1 MTNNEGMHAKSKSK
15 VRRRYPAL
23 QLMRIESECLKMS
36 TPFGRRRRTGNIL
49 DRVSAAQ
56 VDNSSGPGRLRS
68 GYWATALRDEWSV
81 ISQAHRS
88 APTFPSRS
96 YRAIGTVR
104 DCNRLSRRSPRG
116 SPNYSV
122 ALRSPKSA
130 MPPPQT
136 STPMD
141 RLSALAWTRRRVSGM
156 RFNSWRQGMAMNVDD
171 FRPSIDAASS
181 EVGRRSDAATEGS
194 AFAAAV
200 VPSRKIPPTYANQC
214 LSPDRLRQI
223 DRVFYGPFFREKYG
237 MGGDKALENGRIR
250 YYGPVHPG
258 SPRAENHLS
267 PGSCGRRL
275 IESPFE
281 SGHKEIRNAATS
293 VAES

>member
-1 MTNNEGMHAKSKSK
+1 MPSDLIRGW
-15 VRRRYPAL
+15 VPVF
-23 QLMRIESECLKMS
+23 
-36 TPFGRRRRTGNIL
+36 P
-49 DRVSAAQ
+49 
-56 VDNSSGPGRLRS
+56 
-68 GYWATALRDEWSV
+68 RDKRE
-81 ISQAHRS
+81 AF
-88 APTFPSRS
+88 A
-96 YRAIGTVR
+96 
-104 DCNRLSRRSPRG
+104 RRSCSNKTIERDDDSKWSHP
-116 SPNYSV
+116 
-122 ALRSPKSA
+122 A
-130 MPPPQT
+130 
-136 STPMD
+136 
-141 RLSALAWTRRRVSGM
+141 LSALAWTRRRVSRM
-156 RFNSWRQGMAMNVDD
+156 RFNSWRQGTAMNVDD
-171 FRPSIDAASS
+171 FRLSIDTASS
-181 EVGRRSDAATEGS
+181 EVGRRSGAATEGP

-200 VPSRKIPPTYANQC
+200 VPLRKIPPTYANQR